1 MKRVGNFYPEM
12 KEDLCGVRRVGLGSQ
27 SRTRG
32 FGADG
37 GVRPT
42 AETGH

>member
-1 MKRVGNFYPEM
+1 VILTASE
-12 KEDLCGVRRVGLGSQ
+12 

-42 AETGH
+42 AFRRQDNRE